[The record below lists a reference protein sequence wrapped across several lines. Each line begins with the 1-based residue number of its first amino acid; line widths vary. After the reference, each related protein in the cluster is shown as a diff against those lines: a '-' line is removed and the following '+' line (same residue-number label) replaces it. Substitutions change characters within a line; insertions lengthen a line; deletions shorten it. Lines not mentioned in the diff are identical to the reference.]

1 METDLEYLLTHSYKE
16 QMIAGMAANSAFF
29 NQAIRLALSYKQP
42 YAWRSSWLL
51 WSCMKPNDERIRKY
65 IPEII
70 RFLPGCRDN
79 QQRELLKILYLMEID
94 EELEG
99 ILFDV
104 SMGIWEKLNNQPS
117 ARYNA
122 FKMIVKIAK
131 KYPELHREIE
141 YLTESQYTE
150 TLTMAVRRGV
160 FRMFSEL
167 HQ

>member
-16 QMIAGMAANSAFF
+16 QMIASLDANPGYFEEAV
-29 NQAIRLALSYKQP
+29 RLALSDKQP

-51 WSCMKPNDERIRKY
+51 WSCMKPNDERVRKY

-70 RFLPGCRDN
+70 GFLPGCRDN

-94 EELEG
+94 EEQEG

-104 SMGIWEKLNNQPS
+104 SMGIWEKLNKQPS

-131 KYPELHREIE
+131 NYPDLHREIE
-141 YLTESQYTE
+141 YLTEPQYTE
-150 TLTMAVRRGV
+150 NLTAAVRRGI
-160 FRMFSEL
+160 FRIISEL